1 MAVDWTQIKIIDGW
15 TVNRTASGY
24 TLTAQ
29 LYSSSRDYFPS
40 RGDKLPITGLN
51 AVERQFV
58 AYRISDVQT
67 TALSAAGPYLAQV
80 TATGGIQPKHFNGDA
95 NSVLSQTD
103 LRTGYMDY
111 HMQPQWAGLK
121 AGSEESLKPINILIG
136 YSNEKSNPTPL
147 YPIQNVEWYPGKW
160 VSIFDKAGVWTNWS
174 VKFAEALQGNSGH
187 LPGSLFTRMVHP
199 YLADTTLRFLSVTVT
214 FHVKETS
221 VGLENWGGFSGI
233 VPVNSFPKWIAI
245 PGGDNRWRLYD
256 EEIERVIETDGTT
269 VLFKVTRVLLGIPNE
284 ARDVANNRLEWD
296 QKTIGQ
302 RDWDDL

>member
-29 LYSSSRDYFPS
+29 LWAAGRDYFPS

-51 AVERQFV
+51 AVQRQFV
-58 AYRISDVQT
+58 AYRITDVQT

-80 TATGGIQPKHFNGDA
+80 TATGGIQPKHFGDA

-111 HMQPQWAGLK
+111 HMQPGWSALR
-121 AGSEESLKPINILIG
+121 AGSGDKWTKRTISG
-136 YSNEKSNPTPL
+136 WST
-147 YPIQNVEWYPGKW
+147 GKW
-160 VSIFDKAGVWTNWS
+160 VSDLDDTQGSWVNWE
-174 VKFAEALQGNSGH
+174 EAVNNYRSIK
-187 LPGSLFTRMVHP
+187 GSPFTRFVQP
-199 YLADTTLRFLSVTVT
+199 GLADTTLRFLSVTVT

-221 VGLENWGGFSGI
+221 VGLEKWGGFSGI

-256 EEIERVIETDGTT
+256 EEIERVMETDGST
-269 VLFKVTRVLLGIPNE
+269 VLFKVTRVLLGIPNQ
-284 ARDVANNRLEWD
+284 AKDAYGTRLQWD
-296 QKTIGQ
+296 QSEIGQ